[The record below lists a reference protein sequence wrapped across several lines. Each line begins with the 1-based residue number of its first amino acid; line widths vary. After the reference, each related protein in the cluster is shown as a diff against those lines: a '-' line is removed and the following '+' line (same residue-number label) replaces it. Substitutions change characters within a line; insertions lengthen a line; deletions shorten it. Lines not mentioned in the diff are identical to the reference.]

1 LEDSAL
7 KHFNDFSRPSV
18 DSGNPGDA
26 VQSSDYSSNSRD
38 RDIIRQGAYSLNDK
52 QPCEVAALAPLA
64 AGSTRSDLLRPDD
77 RLPSSY
83 STDATI
89 GTIMEHI
96 RDVPR
101 EGQDE
106 FSEQAINQLKEKM
119 SNVFR
124 SGYVQRLYEE
134 KFTFSIMDRFLADPD
149 LKDEFMD
156 MLKLDIPKNH
166 PSFPHDVSYRMRVQ
180 TARAFQFAQDYMD
193 DLSGF
198 LEHSS
203 PYIKGPMVHSGIA
216 YDVINCQSMRQAD
229 ISKDPDRI
237 IFSGMKE
244 KDHSREEKTRIEAGQ
259 ALPMEAW
266 AGNVRA
272 ERLIENALNNA
283 NWQEKPSEAWKTN
296 PKDLSQIRLNLDLSS
311 LQLSYQGQLLK
322 SLDLLRFNR
331 ESSSHSRESSVGS
344 RESSVDSEGSSVDRQ
359 ETLRGRD
366 SGGSSVDSRESS
378 VGSRESSS
386 HSRKSSVGS
395 RESSSHSRESSV
407 GSREGS
413 SHSRESS
420 VDSRESSSHSRENSV
435 DSRESSVDSQE
446 TLRGR
451 DSGGSSVDSRESSVD
466 SRKDSSF
473 PYIASR
479 ITTTEGKEYYS
490 PETDQIQQD
499 IGFKTS
505 EQVRSFLS
513 GAQYERDCTA
523 QKKNR
528 ETDDVWQ
535 SQDQSWHLSDDNR
548 RTYYEKVHPA
558 MAHYTQSII
567 EHLVTKDRNTKKITL
582 LDIAGGNGDLGER
595 IIKDTLARFPDLEIT
610 YRLVDYSKSDV
621 ELANER
627 FNTLMSDSQRV
638 TASAMHKDMFDYQKN
653 MVMPT
658 RLLNVDEMAGRMAE
672 QMKGEAKLGLPPE
685 GVDIVISCG
694 GLLNTA
700 ITYEV
705 EEAKSFNR
713 MYAKLVKPGGYVV
726 ASGLTNISVGKAD
739 HIENKM
745 EVLNLFDEH
754 SKVQM
759 HVVRRP
765 ELPGDRLRSNDEV
778 QAERSGTSS
787 SSSNEIRNVALDRI
801 GPEKLQV
808 RKMYLWKNA
817 VEFTKNARDFLEDTI
832 ALKERLG
839 KLHPEKVALEI
850 QKLEAQLRDHQIN
863 WRVSEHDEEA
873 YENKMRR
880 DREKLQIQKEI
891 QNNLSK
897 FNFDEWNKRVDRK
910 VEWNEQL
917 RTRWKNWGSAYN
929 SRMVT
934 RSELADVK
942 KRQKMHYDL
951 RSLKDDFDSID
962 KDLFA
967 AQDDLVKDEQ
977 RFNNELVLLSG
988 EPRLLELLD
997 DDPNSQ

>member
-38 RDIIRQGAYSLNDK
+38 RDIIRQEAYVSSLNDE
-52 QPCEVAALAPLA
+52 QPFEVAALAPLA

-83 STDATI
+83 STNATI
-89 GTIMEHI
+89 GTTMEHI

-101 EGQDE
+101 EGQDK

-344 RESSVDSEGSSVDRQ
+344 RE
-359 ETLRGRD
+359 
-366 SGGSSVDSRESS
+366 
-378 VGSRESSS
+378 
-386 HSRKSSVGS
+386 
-395 RESSSHSRESSV
+395 
-407 GSREGS
+407 GS

-420 VDSRESSSHSRENSV
+420 VDSRESSSHSRESSV

-451 DSGGSSVDSRESSVD
+451 DSGGSSVD

-627 FNTLMSDSQRV
+627 FNTLMSDSPRV

-658 RLLNVDEMAGRMAE
+658 RLLNVDEMAGRMAK

-801 GPEKLQV
+801 GPEKLQM
-808 RKMYLWKNA
+808 RKMDLWKNA
-817 VEFTKNARDFLEDTI
+817 VEFTKDARDFLEDTI
-832 ALKERLG
+832 VLKERLG
-839 KLHPEKVALEI
+839 KLHSEKVALEI

-863 WRVSEHDEEA
+863 WRVSEHDEET
-873 YENKMRR
+873 YEK
-880 DREKLQIQKEI
+880 KIQIQKKI

-962 KDLFA
+962 KDLFT